1 MRDVLI
7 LTGNVEGGIPPFQPP
22 WHFGLNATEVSSPDL
37 HEGPLD
43 IAGHLGIGLAMMPLV
58 ANLQQLAIAKFYT
71 RKLQID
77 NKSTNSQMGVHFSR
91 REALRTL
98 PMLYHTR
105 DTG

>member
-22 WHFGLNATEVSSPDL
+22 WHFGLNATEVASPDL

-71 RKLQID
+71 RKCQIEFNPPMPKWD
-77 NKSTNSQMGVHFSR
+77 SPLPTRGV
-91 REALRTL
+91 LRT
-98 PMLYHTR
+98 
-105 DTG
+105 

>member
-1 MRDVLI
+1 MEVPLYESSNLTLIQIAEMRDVLI

-22 WHFGLNATEVSSPDL
+22 WHFGLNATEVASPDL

-77 NKSTNSQMGVHFSR
+77 I
-91 REALRTL
+91 
-98 PMLYHTR
+98 
-105 DTG
+105 